1 MMRKSQ
7 PWADLGK
14 GGPTWETAGAKALR
28 WEQACVIVVQEK
40 PWWAEAQ

>member
-14 GGPTWETAGAKALR
+14 GGPTWETARVKAPG
-28 WEQACVIVVQEK
+28 WGEVCVFVVQEK
-40 PWWAEAQ
+40 PWWVEAQ

>member
-14 GGPTWETAGAKALR
+14 GGPDWETASAKALR
-28 WEQACVIVVQEK
+28 WGQACVIVMQEK
-40 PWWAEAQ
+40 HWWIEAQ